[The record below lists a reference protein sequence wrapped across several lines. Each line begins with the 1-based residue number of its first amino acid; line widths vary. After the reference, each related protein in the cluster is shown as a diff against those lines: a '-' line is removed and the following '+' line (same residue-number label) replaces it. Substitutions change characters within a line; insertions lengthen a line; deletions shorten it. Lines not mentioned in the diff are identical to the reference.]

1 MSVAKE
7 MPLSIQDLPNSYIGR
22 SVPRPNAR
30 RLLEGRGT
38 YVDDIQLPRLVH
50 VAFLRSPYAHA
61 AIASIDVSAAQRS
74 PGVVRVVTGAE
85 MAKHCTP
92 WVGVLTHLKGLK
104 SAPQYALAVDRA
116 RWQGEPVVAVVAQTR
131 AQAEDAVAL
140 VEVAFE
146 ELIPVVDME
155 TALDPATPV
164 IHRDLGDN
172 LAFERRVEAGDVN
185 AAFATAKVVVEEIFH
200 FGRHT
205 GVTLEPRITLADY
218 NAGDGK
224 LTVYMSSQAP
234 HMTKHILAE
243 HLGLDEDDVRVVC
256 SDVGGSFGIKIHT
269 YPDEMSAAALS
280 IMLKRPVKFV
290 ADRLESF
297 VSDIHARDH
306 RVKARLA
313 VNRENCI
320 TAIEIDDL
328 TGIGPYSVYPRTSG
342 VEANQVVNLT
352 GAAYDFAN
360 YRARCRVVFQ
370 NKNVMCQY
378 RAVGHPIAFSVTEGL
393 VDAAAGKLGM
403 DPAEF
408 RRRNLISDDAYPYTA
423 ASGLRFEKLS
433 HQQSLAKILAMMDY
447 HGLRRE
453 QTALRESGIYRG
465 IGLAAMIEVTNPSAA
480 FYGVGGAHIAA
491 QDGCTIR
498 MDPSGGITCATGIAE
513 TGQGSETI
521 VAQIAASAVGVPL
534 EKVRVITGDT
544 DTTPYGGGTWAS
556 RATGIAGEATLQAG
570 RALRA
575 NILEVA
581 GALLQSA
588 PAGLDIRNGA
598 VVDADTGA
606 ERMTLADLGKIV
618 YFRGNELPDG
628 VRPELV
634 ATRHYAPRAYPF
646 AFTNGIQACWL
657 EVDIETGFVKLL
669 KYWVVE
675 DCGTVINPRLV
686 DEQIRGGVVQ
696 GIGAALYEHC
706 VYDDQGQMLNASMA
720 DYLVPM
726 AAEMPDIEI
735 GHIVTPTAESVLGA
749 KGAGEAGTAGAP
761 AAVANAINDAIG
773 VLGAK
778 VTAIPATP
786 RRILEALGKIDKG
799 Q

>member
-185 AAFATAKVVVEEIFH
+185 AAFATAKVVVEETFH

-521 VAQIAASAVGVPL
+521 IAQIAASAVGVPF

-588 PAGLDIRNGA
+588 AAGLDIRNGA
-598 VVDADTGA
+598 VVDAGTGA

-646 AFTNGIQACWL
+646 AFTNGIQA
-657 EVDIETGFVKLL
+657 
-669 KYWVVE
+669 
-675 DCGTVINPRLV
+675 
-686 DEQIRGGVVQ
+686 
-696 GIGAALYEHC
+696 
-706 VYDDQGQMLNASMA
+706 
-720 DYLVPM
+720 
-726 AAEMPDIEI
+726 
-735 GHIVTPTAESVLGA
+735 
-749 KGAGEAGTAGAP
+749 
-761 AAVANAINDAIG
+761 
-773 VLGAK
+773 
-778 VTAIPATP
+778 
-786 RRILEALGKIDKG
+786 
-799 Q
+799 